1 MRSKKILAAAAAF
14 SLLASGTAAAQSAQ
28 SLSVAGSPAVQRAG
42 APMED
47 RSDLGGRR
55 RGILGWILGAGAIAL
70 LIFVITETSKDN
82 DLPASA

>member
-1 MRSKKILAAAAAF
+1 MRSKKILAVAAAF

-28 SLSVAGSPAVQRAG
+28 SLSVAGSPAVQLAG

-47 RSDLGGRR
+47 MSDLGGR
-55 RGILGWILGAGAIAL
+55 RGILGWILGAGAIGV
-70 LIFVITETSKDN
+70 LIFVITELSENN